1 MAPRPHLQR
10 LVEKVRLLPPLAA
23 AFVYPCDRDSLQ
35 LAVSGAFAGYLAPLL
50 VGPEE
55 RIRDTAEG
63 AGLDI
68 SRLPIH
74 PTADEPRAAG
84 VQAAEL
90 ARDGIVLALVKGL
103 LRNDDLLAPVVAPDA
118 GLRGEHRLTHA
129 HFLDLPGREHGLLV
143 ADALLNV
150 APNLAAKKDIV
161 HNTVDLA
168 VALGIPAPKVAVLA
182 ALDAVTPAFPSTVDA
197 AALRKMGSQ
206 GMFGTALVDG
216 PLAADSALSREAAR
230 ANGNRSEIAGAPDV
244 LIAPTLEAASLVLR
258 TLTGFS
264 GGIAAGVVLGARVP
278 IVAPARSDAM
288 EVRIASCI
296 LASLLVA
303 AHNARPDRAATSPAV
318 APGAHVE
325 TA

>member
-1 MAPRPHLQR
+1 MGPRPHFQR

-55 RIRDTAEG
+55 RIRETAEH
-63 AGLDI
+63 AGFDL
-68 SRLPIH
+68 SRLPIY

-84 VQAAEL
+84 VQAADL

-103 LRNDDLLAPVVAPDA
+103 LRNDDLLAPVVAPDT
-118 GLRGEHRLTHA
+118 GLRGKRRLTHA
-129 HFLDLPGREHGLLV
+129 HFVDLPGREQGLLV

-168 VALGIPAPKVAVLA
+168 VALGIPAPKVAILA

-197 AALRKMGSQ
+197 AALRKMGAQ
-206 GMFGTALVDG
+206 GMFGKALVDG
-216 PLAADSALSREAAR
+216 PLTADSALSHDAAR
-230 ANGNRSEIAGAPDV
+230 ANGNHSEIAGAPDV

-258 TLTGFS
+258 TLTGLT
-264 GGIAAGVVLGARVP
+264 GGIAAGLVLGAKVP
-278 IVAPARSDAM
+278 IVAPARADSM
-288 EVRIASCI
+288 EVRLASCV

-303 AHNARPDRAATSPAV
+303 ARDAAAGHAAKT
-318 APGAHVE
+318 APGPRVE
-325 TA
+325 AV